1 MALNLLTPIFRIF
14 PKSGI
19 VSLVQLKIWTY
30 LTLKISSNRRW
41 SLKNSNIILMVVNS
55 ATNYLWTRLWLGRT
69 FLNSHGY
76 AVGKVPSPA
85 CQWHHNNET
94 VQHFLLDCFLYTNE
108 RLLLFH
114 QVNQSVTDFY
124 TMSKSKKLE
133 MLLFGFPDNEKL
145 HINRDVAIA
154 VQSFILKT
162 KRFLIRQ

>member
-1 MALNLLTPIFRIF
+1 
-14 PKSGI
+14 
-19 VSLVQLKIWTY
+19 
-30 LTLKISSNRRW
+30 
-41 SLKNSNIILMVVNS
+41 MVVNS

-124 TMSKSKKLE
+124 TMSKSKKLD

-145 HINRDVAIA
+145 HINRDVAIS